1 MIGIFAAPRWLPA
14 TIGVLAGL
22 LAMKSVT
29 LVRAVMMPGQS
40 VDISFLSSNAR
51 AADKASGQKPA
62 TTPAPEAKSPAA
74 PASPSA
80 AQPTQAQ
87 PAQAQPAQA
96 QPAQA
101 QPAQVQASQAEP
113 PMTQGER
120 TILLELRQRRQE
132 LEGREAALV
141 EREAVI
147 SAAQEKLAARVE
159 ELRGLQQRLEALDTD
174 RRKQDDTSW
183 QGLVKLYET
192 MKPREAATIFNDLAM
207 PVLVPVMDRMKD
219 AKAAAILA
227 AMDPDKARLIT
238 QALAKL
244 RSHADV
250 ETRPAATPR
259 QAPASSQSTD
269 QPTGQPA
276 SPPPARPR
284 QPNS

>member
-1 MIGIFAAPRWLPA
+1 MIALIPAPRWLPA

-29 LVRAVMMPGQS
+29 LVRAVTSPGQS
-40 VDISFLSSNAR
+40 VDLSFLSSNAR
-51 AADKASGQKPA
+51 AADKPAEQKPV
-62 TTPAPEAKSPAA
+62 TV
-74 PASPSA
+74 PASDAKQPAA
-80 AQPTQAQ
+80 AQPAAAAIVP
-87 PAQAQPAQA
+87 PAEPA
-96 QPAQA
+96 P
-101 QPAQVQASQAEP
+101 AEP
-113 PMTQGER
+113 PMTQAER

-132 LEGREAALV
+132 LDSRTAALA
-141 EREAVI
+141 EREAVMT
-147 SAAQEKLAARVE
+147 AAQEKLAARVE
-159 ELRGLQQRLEALDTD
+159 ELRDLQQRLESMDTG
-174 RRKQDDTSW
+174 RRKQEDTSW

-227 AMDPDKARLIT
+227 AMDPDKARQVT

-250 ETRPAATPR
+250 EPKPPAASRQTPAAS
-259 QAPASSQSTD
+259 QPAGQSTT
-269 QPTGQPA
+269 PTPT
-276 SPPPARPR
+276 PARAR

>member
-80 AQPTQAQ
+80 AQPT
-87 PAQAQPAQA
+87 QAQPAQA

-259 QAPASSQSTD
+259 QAPASSQSTG